1 MKVRS
6 YQCLSI
12 LVKEFNE
19 AFMLT
24 YGSIHIAQV
33 PLVMLLFYAAVR
45 FSGFV
50 SLGFA
55 WMAVVIVLYAL
66 AVMVALANSNQTS
79 KELIFVL
86 KRGARPSSSSYRSI
100 TDRTEYAAAWREA
113 ETLRELRISVGPVFY
128 FDKPLVLTVIEAM
141 LVQSANLLLM

>member
-1 MKVRS
+1 MKVQS

-24 YGSIHIAQV
+24 YGSIHIVKV

-55 WMAVVIVLYAL
+55 WIAIVIMLYAL
-66 AVMVALANSNQTS
+66 AVMVALANPNPTS
-79 KELIFVL
+79 KEFRFAL
-86 KRGARPSSSSYRSI
+86 KRGAPSSSSFTLI
-100 TDRTEYAAAWREA
+100 MERTEYAVVLRET
-113 ETLRELRISVGPVFY
+113 EILRELRVSVGPVFY
-128 FDKPLVLTVIEAM
+128 LDKPL
-141 LVQSANLLLM
+141 

>member
-1 MKVRS
+1 M
-6 YQCLSI
+6 

-55 WMAVVIVLYAL
+55 WMAMVIVLYAL
-66 AVMVALANSNQTS
+66 AVMVALANPNQTS
-79 KELIFVL
+79 KELIFAL
-86 KRGARPSSSSYRSI
+86 KRGAPSSSSCRSI
-100 TDRTEYAAAWREA
+100 MDRSEYAAALREI
-113 ETLRELRISVGPVFY
+113 ETLRVLRMRVGPVFY